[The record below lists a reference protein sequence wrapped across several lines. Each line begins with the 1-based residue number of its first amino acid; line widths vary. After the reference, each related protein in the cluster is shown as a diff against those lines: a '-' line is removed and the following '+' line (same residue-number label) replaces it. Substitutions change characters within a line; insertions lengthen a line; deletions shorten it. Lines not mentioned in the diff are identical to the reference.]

1 MIDLNA
7 SFLVQLVLFWFVI
20 IILNNMFF
28 KPMLKYLDYRKSLIS
43 GRKGESEKVLK
54 DIEEQEK
61 YYNSRLKEAK
71 ERGIEFKKTLR
82 QETLKSMKDRFDS
95 ELRKLE
101 EEFTKKR
108 NALLGEVAATNK
120 ELDKVA
126 SDLGRTMATKI
137 LGREV

>member
-7 SFLVQLVLFWFVI
+7 SFLAQLVLFWFVI

-28 KPMLKYLDYRKSLIS
+28 KPMLKYLDYRRSLIT
-43 GRKGESEKVLK
+43 GRKGEAEKVLK
-54 DIEEQEK
+54 DIEEQER

-71 ERGIEFKKTLR
+71 EKGIEFKKSLR
-82 QETLKSMKDRFDS
+82 QETLKSMKDRFES
-95 ELRKLE
+95 EQRKLDD
-101 EEFTKKR
+101 EFAKKR
-108 NALLGEVAATNK
+108 NDLLGEVAAITK

-126 SDLGRTMATKI
+126 SGLGKTMATKI